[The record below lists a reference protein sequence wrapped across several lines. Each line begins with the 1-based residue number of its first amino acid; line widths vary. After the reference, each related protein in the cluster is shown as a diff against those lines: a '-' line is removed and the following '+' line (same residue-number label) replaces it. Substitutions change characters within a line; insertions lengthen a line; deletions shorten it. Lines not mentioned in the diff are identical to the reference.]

1 MEARGGTRHG
11 GRDEQAEVNVVGGGG
26 HLEGAEADA
35 ALVNV
40 VGTSSDFTHG
50 S

>member
-1 MEARGGTRHG
+1 MEARGGTRHE
-11 GRDEQAEVNVVGGGG
+11 GRDGQAEVNVGEGG

-35 ALVNV
+35 ALVNG
-40 VGTSSDFTHG
+40 VGTSADFTHD